1 MTIKEA
7 IDVLDL
13 WCCAYPYSK
22 LGSEYSPSG
31 RLLTPMIE
39 LTTDT
44 NVVPVTPLMEEAVKV
59 IRKEFK
65 NDTRYEGC
73 FDYTIECG
81 EVHGGLEQLHS
92 KHVLCVKH
100 VDLDVRKFLRLYK
113 SRSNEVIESI
123 KGIDGSNVLDEQD
136 YIDLLNG
143 NIYGLKVDVTGVA
156 YAFEDY
162 LGLYVA
168 IKHKNNTYSTL
179 LDISP
184 DGNRSKL
191 TYRFSDW
198 SEI

>member
-1 MTIKEA
+1 MTVKEA

-44 NVVPVTPLMEEAVKV
+44 NVVPVTQLMEEAVKV

-65 NDTRYEGC
+65 NNTRYEGC
-73 FDYTIECG
+73 FDSTIECG
-81 EVHGGLEQLHS
+81 EVHGGLEYLHL
-92 KHVLCVKH
+92 KQVICVKH
-100 VDLDVRKFLRLYK
+100 VDLDVCKFLGLYK

-123 KGIDGSNVLDEQD
+123 QGIDGSNVLDEQD

-156 YAFEDY
+156 YAFEDS

-168 IKHKNNTYSTL
+168 IKHKNNKYSTL
-179 LDISP
+179 LDVSFG
-184 DGNRSKL
+184 DNRGEFK
-191 TYRFSDW
+191 YRFSEW
-198 SEI
+198 SEV